1 MEGETISTQ
10 DEKKSELLDLFFL
23 NVTENLER
31 PLFSINH
38 SSERF
43 PKPTLTA
50 LRKYKKYPPSFTHPI
65 SHFRFIKFTVQEVYK
80 KIRKSM

>member
-38 SSERF
+38 SSERL
-43 PKPTLTA
+43 PKPTPTA
-50 LRKYKKYPPSFTHPI
+50 LRKYKKYPPSFTDPSI
-65 SHFRFIKFTVQEVYK
+65 SFSFH
-80 KIRKSM
+80 